1 MAKRSPAAGGAAI
14 IGFGAITHEIVACL
28 ERLGE
33 GRLVLGVLD
42 LPERLTALRAE
53 AAGRFPVVGRLDEL
67 LALAPTMVVEC
78 AGHAAVRAFGADT
91 LAAGIDLLMASV
103 GTLAD
108 DALAAKLKSAAPPGT
123 RLLIPAGAVAGIDGL
138 LAARTAGLKAV
149 TYSSL
154 KPPKAWVGTP
164 AEKILD
170 LASVREATTFFEGT
184 ARDAAIR
191 YPQNANVGA
200 TVALAG
206 LGLDATKVKL
216 VADPGVTDPL
226 GIIEAAGDFGTFK
239 FDIFA
244 LAAPSNPKTS
254 LLTAHS
260 IAHAM
265 RHPGEL
271 FAFDILKSL

>member
-1 MAKRSPAAGGAAI
+1 MIAKRTTAGGAAI

-42 LPERLTALRAE
+42 VPERLEALKAE

-67 LALAPTMVVEC
+67 LVLEPPMVVEC
-78 AGHAAVRAFGADT
+78 AGHAAVRAFGAQV

-103 GTLAD
+103 GALAD
-108 DALAAKLKSAAPPGT
+108 DDFAASLKAAARPGT

-170 LASVREATTFFEGT
+170 LANVTAAATFFEGS
-184 ARDAAIR
+184 AREAAIQ

-206 LGLDATKVKL
+206 LGLDATRVKL

-226 GIIEAAGDFGTFK
+226 GIIDAEGDFGTFR

-271 FAFDILKSL
+271 FAFDVLKSL